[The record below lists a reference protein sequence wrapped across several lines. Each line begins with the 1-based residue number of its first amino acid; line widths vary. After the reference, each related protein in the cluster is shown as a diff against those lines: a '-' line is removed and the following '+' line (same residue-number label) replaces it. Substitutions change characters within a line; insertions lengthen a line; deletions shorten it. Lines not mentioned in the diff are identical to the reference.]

1 VCILIARRSS
11 ISLKAPHSQYT
22 ILKATFG
29 SRDGQAFSSSAQI
42 FRRSSI
48 AHQCSTRG
56 NMYGADMKPDNT
68 DDQKIKGAQP
78 DDTQPSSGVNE
89 AVEDAAASVGKP
101 ASEPVERT
109 AELLN
114 QELEVSKA
122 GIASPEKEEH
132 RPAR

>member
-1 VCILIARRSS
+1 VN
-11 ISLKAPHSQYT
+11 PE
-22 ILKATFG
+22 
-29 SRDGQAFSSSAQI
+29 
-42 FRRSSI
+42 
-48 AHQCSTRG
+48 
-56 NMYGADMKPDNT
+56 NT

-78 DDTQPSSGVNE
+78 DDSEPSSSINE

-101 ASEPVERT
+101 AAEPVERT

>member
-1 VCILIARRSS
+1 MNSE
-11 ISLKAPHSQYT
+11 
-22 ILKATFG
+22 
-29 SRDGQAFSSSAQI
+29 
-42 FRRSSI
+42 
-48 AHQCSTRG
+48 
-56 NMYGADMKPDNT
+56 NT

-78 DDTQPSSGVNE
+78 DDEKPSSSLNE
-89 AVEDAAASVGKP
+89 AVEDAAVSVGKP

-109 AELLN
+109 AQLLN